1 MTEINSATDNPM
13 VFESVFQK
21 CKKKKGLMLSL
32 LVFLFWK
39 VFVGSDEIVEGEMKQ
54 ESLHDE
60 EHCEFFYV

>member
-1 MTEINSATDNPM
+1 M
-13 VFESVFQK
+13 Q
-21 CKKKKGLMLSL
+21 KKKKGLMLSL
-32 LVFLFWK
+32 VVFLFWK